1 LSMYLIDGNNLIG
14 HSREISYHDPQAR
27 QKLLERVIPF
37 LDQGGSKAVIFFDGG
52 SQSLRKSK
60 NIEIVFSGPKSSA
73 DEKIRQF
80 VESSSLPKSLCVVTS
95 DNSVYGY
102 CRSCGAR
109 AMKCHEFN
117 RLLRERQRAQIG
129 KEDRDIRIDN
139 LRQWLRYFGEE
150 ED

>member
-1 LSMYLIDGNNLIG
+1 MFLIDGNNLIG
-14 HSREISYHDPQAR
+14 HSKEISYHDPQAR

-37 LDQGGSKAVIFFDGG
+37 LGDRGSKAIIFFDGG
-52 SQSLRKSK
+52 SQSLRKSR

-80 VESSSLPKSLCVVTS
+80 VETSSLPKSLCVVTS

-117 RLLRERQRAQIG
+117 RLLRESQRTQNG
-129 KEDRDIRIDN
+129 KENREIQIDD
-139 LRQWLRYFGEE
+139 LQQWLRYFGENE
-150 ED
+150 E

>member
-1 LSMYLIDGNNLIG
+1 MYLIDGNNLIG
-14 HSREISYHDPQAR
+14 HSKEISYHDPQAR

-37 LDQGGSKAVIFFDGG
+37 LGDRGSKAIIFFDGG
-52 SQSLRKSK
+52 SQALRKSG

-80 VESSSLPKSLCVVTS
+80 VEASSLPKSLCVVTS
-95 DNSVYGY
+95 DNAVYGY

-117 RLLRERQRAQIG
+117 RLLRESQRTQDP
-129 KEDRDIRIDN
+129 KENRETPMDD
-139 LRQWLRYFGEE
+139 LQQWLRYFGEDE
-150 ED
+150 E

>member
-1 LSMYLIDGNNLIG
+1 MYLIDGNNLIG
-14 HSREISYHDPQAR
+14 HSKEISYHDPQAR
-27 QKLLERVIPF
+27 QKLLERIIPF
-37 LDQGGSKAVIFFDGG
+37 LGDRGSKAIIFFDGG
-52 SQSLRKSK
+52 SQSLRKSR

-80 VESSSLPKSLCVVTS
+80 VEASSSPKSLSVVTS

-117 RLLRERQRAQIG
+117 RLLRERERTQNSKENRETQI
-129 KEDRDIRIDN
+129 DD
-139 LRQWLRYFGEE
+139 LQQWLRYFGEDE
-150 ED
+150 E

>member
-1 LSMYLIDGNNLIG
+1 MYLIDGNNLIG
-14 HSREISYHDPQAR
+14 HSKEISYHDPQAR

-37 LDQGGSKAVIFFDGG
+37 LDHRGSKAIIFFDGG
-52 SQSLRKSK
+52 SQPLRKSR
-60 NIEIVFSGPKSSA
+60 NIEIVFSGSKSSA

-80 VESSSLPKSLCVVTS
+80 VEASSLPKSLCVVTS

-117 RLLRERQRAQIG
+117 RLLRERQRAQDG
-129 KEDRDIRIDN
+129 EENREARIDN
-139 LRQWLRYFGEE
+139 LQQWLRYFGEDE
-150 ED
+150 E

>member
-1 LSMYLIDGNNLIG
+1 MYLIDGNNLIG
-14 HSREISYHDPQAR
+14 HSKEISYHDPQAR

-37 LDQGGSKAVIFFDGG
+37 LGDRGNKAIIFFDGG
-52 SQSLRKSK
+52 SQSLRKSR

-80 VESSSLPKSLCVVTS
+80 VEASSLPKSLCVVTS

-117 RLLRERQRAQIG
+117 RLLRENQRAQYPQE
-129 KEDRDIRIDN
+129 KRETQIDD
-139 LRQWLRYFGEE
+139 LRQWLRYFGEDE
-150 ED
+150 E